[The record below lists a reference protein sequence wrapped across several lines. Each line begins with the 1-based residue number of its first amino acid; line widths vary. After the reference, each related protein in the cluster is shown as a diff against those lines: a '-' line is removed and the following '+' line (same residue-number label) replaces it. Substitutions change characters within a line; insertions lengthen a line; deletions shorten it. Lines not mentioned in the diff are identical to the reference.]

1 MSQAKAS
8 FYADQGMR
16 AVWAIE
22 DKQSVVAWA
31 QTRTGKLTLLVL
43 AFLALCTTEEWQ
55 EALFFVAAMGLF
67 AYYPPWRSAVLFV
80 STYTVAL
87 FFSTASIHDAIS
99 EVAVTE
105 GLTSLSPM
113 TLSHVALVVFSC
125 LAWGLMAYARYAK
138 QSLLARRPVLSLLAI
153 ECLLCLLTYKG
164 ILSGH
169 TRLALW
175 SLLSVLT
182 PYFWFL
188 AYALVDQR
196 SKDRSSDVFQ
206 LGTFHPAWG
215 GSSSSPIGKGAAY
228 LRKVFAK
235 NPQELAVTQIKAVK
249 LLVWAKVIS
258 ITRMLLTW
266 LCVDQLHI
274 PTVSDAIDASLQNH
288 AYSLGM
294 EWAAL
299 VWSVV
304 AYTMRVAIYG
314 HFAVGAARLA
324 GFRLPR
330 LSWRPL
336 ESRTLI
342 DYFNR
347 FHYYFKEL
355 LVDFFFIPTFFSVF
369 KKHPRLRLF
378 FATFMA
384 AGVGNA
390 LFHFMSEIELL
401 ETMGLGGMVE
411 SYYSYLFYCFVL
423 ATGIGI
429 SQVLASAGYKPSSTV
444 WGRVQSFVVVWGFV
458 TLLHIFSDES
468 RNHSLLERM
477 HYLATMLGWYR

>member
-1 MSQAKAS
+1 MSQTKTS
-8 FYADQGMR
+8 QYRDQGMR
-16 AVWAIE
+16 AFWAIE

-55 EALFFVAAMGLF
+55 EALFFVTAMGLF
-67 AYYPPWRSAVLFV
+67 AHYPPWRNIVFFV
-80 STYTVAL
+80 STYIVAF

-113 TLSHVALVVFSC
+113 TLSYVALVAFSF
-125 LAWGLMAYARYAK
+125 LAWGLMAYARHDK
-138 QSLLARRPVLSLLAI
+138 QSLLARRPVLTLLAL
-153 ECLLCLLTYKG
+153 ECLLCLLSYKG
-164 ILSGH
+164 IFSGH
-169 TRLALW
+169 IRLALW
-175 SLLSVLT
+175 CLLSVLT

-228 LRKVFAK
+228 LRKVIAK
-235 NPQELAVTQIKAVK
+235 TPEELAITQMKAVK
-249 LLVWAKVIS
+249 LLIWAKVIS
-258 ITRMLLTW
+258 MTRMLLTW

-299 VWSVV
+299 IWSVT
-304 AYTMRVAIYG
+304 AYTLKMAIYG
-314 HFAVGAARLA
+314 HFAVGAGRLA

-355 LVDFFFIPTFFSVF
+355 LVDFFFIPTFFSTF
-369 KKHPRLRLF
+369 KKYPRLRLF

-390 LFHFMSEIELL
+390 LFHFMNEIELL
-401 ETMGLGGMVE
+401 ETLGFWGMVE
-411 SYYSYLFYCFVL
+411 TFHSYLFYCFVL

-429 SQVLASAGYKPSSTV
+429 SQVRANAGYKPSPTI
-444 WGRVQSFVVVWGFV
+444 WGRIQSFFVVWGFV
-458 TLLHIFSDES
+458 TLLHIFGDES
-468 RNHSLLERM
+468 RNHSLTERA
-477 HYLATMLGWYR
+477 HYLASMFQLV

>member
-1 MSQAKAS
+1 
-8 FYADQGMR
+8 
-16 AVWAIE
+16 
-22 DKQSVVAWA
+22 
-31 QTRTGKLTLLVL
+31 
-43 AFLALCTTEEWQ
+43 
-55 EALFFVAAMGLF
+55 
-67 AYYPPWRSAVLFV
+67 
-80 STYTVAL
+80 
-87 FFSTASIHDAIS
+87 
-99 EVAVTE
+99 
-105 GLTSLSPM
+105 
-113 TLSHVALVVFSC
+113 
-125 LAWGLMAYARYAK
+125 
-138 QSLLARRPVLSLLAI
+138 VLSLLAL

-169 TRLALW
+169 IRLALW
-175 SLLSVLT
+175 CLLSVLT

-228 LRKVFAK
+228 LRKVLAK
-235 NPQELAVTQIKAVK
+235 TPEELAITQMKAVK
-249 LLVWAKVIS
+249 LLLWAKVIS
-258 ITRMLLTW
+258 MTRMLLTW

-274 PTVSDAIDASLQNH
+274 PTVSDAMDASLQNH

-299 VWSVV
+299 IWSVT
-304 AYTMRVAIYG
+304 AYTLKMAIYG
-314 HFAVGAARLA
+314 HFAVGAGRLA

-355 LVDFFFIPTFFSVF
+355 LVDFFFIPTFFSTF
-369 KKHPRLRLF
+369 KKYPRLRLF

-390 LFHFMSEIELL
+390 LFHFMNEIELL
-401 ETMGLGGMVE
+401 ETLGFWGMVE
-411 SYYSYLFYCFVL
+411 TFHSYLFYCFVL

-429 SQVLASAGYKPSSTV
+429 SQVRANAGYKPSPTI
-444 WGRVQSFVVVWGFV
+444 WGRIQSFFVVWGFV
-458 TLLHIFSDES
+458 TLLHIFGDES
-468 RNHSLLERM
+468 RNHSLTERAY
-477 HYLATMLGWYR
+477 YLASMFQLV

>member
-1 MSQAKAS
+1 
-8 FYADQGMR
+8 MR
-16 AVWAIE
+16 AFWAIE
-22 DKQSVVAWA
+22 DKPSVVAWA
-31 QTRTGKLTLLVL
+31 QTRAGKCALLLL
-43 AFLALCTTEEWQ
+43 AFLLLCTTEAWQ
-55 EALFFVAAMGLF
+55 EAMFYVIAMGLF
-67 AYYPPWRSAVLFV
+67 AYYPPWRNIVFFV
-80 STYTVAL
+80 STYTVAF
-87 FFSTASIHDAIS
+87 FFSTASINDAIG
-99 EVAVTE
+99 EVALTE
-105 GLTSLSPM
+105 GLVALSPEV
-113 TLSHVALVVFSC
+113 LAYIALVVFS
-125 LAWGLMAYARYAK
+125 LMAWGLMAYARSHK
-138 QSLLARRPVLSLLAI
+138 QSLLARRPVLYLLGL
-153 ECLLCLLTYKG
+153 ECLLCLLSYKG
-164 ILSGH
+164 IFSGH
-169 TRLALW
+169 VRLALW
-175 SLLSVLT
+175 SLLCVLT

-196 SKDRSSDVFQ
+196 SKDRSSDLFQ
-206 LGTFHPAWG
+206 LATFHPAWG

-235 NPQELAVTQIKAVK
+235 TPEELAITQMKAVK
-249 LLVWAKVIS
+249 LLIWAKVLS

-266 LCVDQLHI
+266 LCISYLHI
-274 PTVSDAIDASLQNH
+274 PTVSEAMDASLHNH
-288 AYSLGM
+288 AFSLGM
-294 EWAAL
+294 EWASL
-299 VWSVV
+299 IWSVA
-304 AYTMRVAIYG
+304 AYSLKIAIYG
-314 HFAVGAARLA
+314 HFAVGAGRLA

-401 ETMGLGGMVE
+401 ETMGLWGMVE
-411 SYYSYLFYCFVL
+411 TFHSYLFYALVL

-429 SQVLASAGYKPSSTV
+429 SQVRANAGYKPSTSLG
-444 WGRVQSFVVVWGFV
+444 GRIQSFFVVWGFV
-458 TLLHIFSDES
+458 TLLHIFGDES

-477 HYLATMLGWYR
+477 HYLASMFEWF

>member
-1 MSQAKAS
+1 
-8 FYADQGMR
+8 
-16 AVWAIE
+16 
-22 DKQSVVAWA
+22 
-31 QTRTGKLTLLVL
+31 
-43 AFLALCTTEEWQ
+43 
-55 EALFFVAAMGLF
+55 
-67 AYYPPWRSAVLFV
+67 
-80 STYTVAL
+80 
-87 FFSTASIHDAIS
+87 
-99 EVAVTE
+99 
-105 GLTSLSPM
+105 M
-113 TLSHVALVVFSC
+113 TLSYVALVVFSFS
-125 LAWGLMAYARYAK
+125 AWGLMAYARHAK
-138 QSLLARRPVLSLLAI
+138 QSLLARRPVLTLLAI

-169 TRLALW
+169 IRLALW
-175 SLLSVLT
+175 CLLSVLT

-228 LRKVFAK
+228 LRKVLAK
-235 NPQELAVTQIKAVK
+235 TPEELAITQMKAVK
-249 LLVWAKVIS
+249 LLIWAKVIS

-274 PTVSDAIDASLQNH
+274 PTVSDAMDASLQNH

-299 VWSVV
+299 IWSVT
-304 AYTMRVAIYG
+304 AYTLKMAIYG

-355 LVDFFFIPTFFSVF
+355 LVDFFFIPTFFSTF
-369 KKHPRLRLF
+369 KKTPRLRLF

-390 LFHFMSEIELL
+390 LFHFMNEIELL
-401 ETMGLGGMVE
+401 ETLGFWGMVE
-411 SYYSYLFYCFVL
+411 TFHSYLFYCFVL

-429 SQVLASAGYKPSSTV
+429 SQVRANAGYKPSPTI
-444 WGRVQSFVVVWGFV
+444 WGRIQSFFVVWGFV
-458 TLLHIFSDES
+458 TLLH
-468 RNHSLLERM
+468 
-477 HYLATMLGWYR
+477 

>member
-1 MSQAKAS
+1 MSQTKAS
-8 FYADQGMR
+8 RYSDQGMR

-22 DKQSVVAWA
+22 DNQAVVAWA
-31 QTRTGKLTLLVL
+31 QTRQGKFALLVL

-55 EALFFVAAMGLF
+55 EALFFVTAMGLF
-67 AYYPPWRSAVLFV
+67 AYYPPWRSMVFFV
-80 STYTVAL
+80 STYTVAF
-87 FFSTASIHDAIS
+87 FFSTASIDDAIS
-99 EVAVTE
+99 EVALTE
-105 GLTSLSPM
+105 GFVTWSPVALSY
-113 TLSHVALVVFSC
+113 VALVVFSF
-125 LAWGLMAYARYAK
+125 LAWGLMAYARYDK
-138 QSLLARRPVLSLLAI
+138 QSLLTRRPVLTLLGI
-153 ECLLCLLTYKG
+153 ECLLCLLSYKG
-164 ILSGH
+164 IFSGH
-169 TRLALW
+169 IRLALW

-196 SKDRSSDVFQ
+196 SKDRNNDLFQ

-235 NPQELAVTQIKAVK
+235 TPEELAITQIKAVK
-249 LLVWAKVIS
+249 LLIWAKVIS
-258 ITRMLLTW
+258 IARMLLTW
-266 LCVDQLHI
+266 LFVGHFHI
-274 PTVSDAIDASLQNH
+274 PTVSDAMDASLQNH

-294 EWAAL
+294 EWASL
-299 VWSVV
+299 IWSVI
-304 AYTMRVAIYG
+304 AYSLKVAIYG
-314 HFAVGAARLA
+314 HFAVGAGRLA

-390 LFHFMSEIELL
+390 LFHFMSEIEML
-401 ETMGLGGMVE
+401 ETMGLWCMVE
-411 SYYSYLFYCFVL
+411 TYHSYLFYCFVL

-429 SQVLASAGYKPSSTV
+429 SQVRANAGYKPSASL
-444 WGRVQSFVVVWGFV
+444 WGRIQSFFVVWGFV
-458 TLLHIFSDES
+458 TILHLFGDES
-468 RNHSLLERM
+468 RNHSLIERM
-477 HYLATMLGWYR
+477 HYLASMFGWF